1 MAKTPDDVEAVL
13 VEGEPVQAQGE
24 VAAPDV
30 VVEDVPVEDV
40 KPAPVKPSA
49 AVVFEAVAAADEWY
63 NRDIE
68 AVKREAARRLEA
80 QA

>member
-1 MAKTPDDVEAVL
+1 MSDPVMADVL
-13 VEGEPVQAQGE
+13 VDGEPVQALGE

-30 VVEDVPVEDV
+30 VVEDVPVEAV
-40 KPAPVKPSA
+40 QAAPVKPSA
-49 AVVFEAVAAADEWY
+49 DAVFEAVVAEDEWC

>member
-24 VAAPDV
+24 VAAPDG

-40 KPAPVKPSA
+40 QAAPVKPSA
-49 AVVFEAVAAADEWY
+49 AVVFEAVAAADEWC

-68 AVKREAARRLEA
+68 AVKREAVRRLEA